1 MKRNFIFTLLAVSV
15 LTSTNRLAAQDRDVV
30 AGIPVNY
37 DESKVGNYKET
48 LPDPLVMLDGT
59 PVTTA
64 KQWMKKRRPEIVKLF
79 EEHQYGKWP
88 AKKPKLRY
96 TVKQDEG
103 MDGMAVRKQVT
114 IYFSSDDNGPR

>member
-1 MKRNFIFTLLAVSV
+1 MKRNFIFTLLAVCV

-64 KQWMKKRRPEIVKLF
+64 KQWMKKRRPEIVYQGTMALVSGDKNYIF
-79 EEHQYGKWP
+79 
-88 AKKPKLRY
+88 AK
-96 TVKQDEG
+96 
-103 MDGMAVRKQVT
+103 
-114 IYFSSDDNGPR
+114 N